1 MEYMELEVYSQSIDR
16 GVVRMP
22 SQSFPG
28 LVLQGETLSSLLR
41 LAKLTC
47 EKMPIT
53 TEQDLLDT
61 AHELEERIQKLVSHY
76 EATLGKHNIPLPYST
91 VPSRAD
97 PPN

>member
-41 LAKLTC
+41 LARSTYEKLPNTAD
-47 EKMPIT
+47 
-53 TEQDLLDT
+53 TELIDT
-61 AHELEERIQKLVSHY
+61 SRELMETIQKLVSHY
-76 EATLGKHNIPLPYST
+76 EVTLGKHNIPLPYST
-91 VPSRAD
+91 LPTKTDSS
-97 PPN
+97 

>member
-53 TEQDLLDT
+53 TEQEVLDS
-61 AHELEERIQKLVSHY
+61 AHELVERIQKLVSHY